1 VKPSKAKVELSA
13 RTDLRQDPKLY
24 RATSTTRVP
33 PTTEDGKTKLDS
45 KGNVQRGGK
54 NVLTPERKA
63 VLTFLKKLFKDF
75 QMCVVRVLVSYLFS
89 LVDCSRA
96 GTNSLDKVS
105 QSDVQEMTGRLI
117 TVFHLPN
124 LLKRRC

>member
-1 VKPSKAKVELSA
+1 M
-13 RTDLRQDPKLY
+13 
-24 RATSTTRVP
+24 
-33 PTTEDGKTKLDS
+33 
-45 KGNVQRGGK
+45 
-54 NVLTPERKA
+54 LTPERKA

-117 TVFHLPN
+117 TVFPFAQFTQEEVLEGFSCCMSQALN
-124 LLKRRC
+124 CCFFV